1 MSEMIDSHYLLTDQ
15 YTNASKLKARMQLHE
30 RFSTSNQDWH
40 GWVFE
45 QFAFPRG
52 ARLLELG
59 CGPGTLWQKN
69 LASIPANWEITL
81 SDFSPGM
88 IQEAQQNLEQSHG
101 NFSFQ
106 VVNAQA
112 IPFADDTFDGI
123 IANHMLYHVPDRAQA
138 FAEIRRV
145 LRSQGRF
152 YAATNGEK
160 HLQEI
165 DTLMEQAGIPINGT
179 VGISEFTVENA
190 AAQLAPW
197 FSQIELRDYKNGL
210 RVTEAEPLIAFIL
223 SAVKSE
229 SVDTQKLQKLR
240 DSIYHELSTNGSI
253 AITKATGLFIASGE
267 K

>member
-1 MSEMIDSHYLLTDQ
+1 MPEMIDAHYLLTDQ
-15 YTNASKLKARMQLHE
+15 YTNASKLKARIQLHE

-40 GWVFE
+40 NWVFE
-45 QFAFPRG
+45 RFTFPRG

-69 LASIPANWEITL
+69 LASIPTDWEITL

-88 IQEAQQNLEQSHG
+88 LQEAQQNLEQSHG

-106 VVNAQA
+106 VVNAQE
-112 IPFADDTFDGI
+112 IPFADNTFDGI

-145 LRSQGRF
+145 LRPQGRF
-152 YAATNGEK
+152 YATTNGEK
-160 HLQEI
+160 HLQEMH
-165 DTLMEQAGIPINGT
+165 TLMEQAGIPLNGT
-179 VGISEFTVENA
+179 VGISGFTPENG
-190 AAQLAPW
+190 AAQLAHW
-197 FSQIELRDYKNGL
+197 FSRIELLDYKNDL
-210 RVTEAEPLIAFIL
+210 QVTEAEPLIAFIL

-229 SVDTQKLQKLR
+229 SVDAQKLQKLR
-240 DSIYHELSTNGSI
+240 DNIYHELGTKGSI
-253 AITKATGLFIASGE
+253 FITKATGLFIASGE